1 MAWLFVNTY
10 HNKITRSVLL
20 IKSSVN
26 QVDSKMKSGFTVNFE
41 QCA

>member
-20 IKSSVN
+20 INNSVNKVDSNMKSS
-26 QVDSKMKSGFTVNFE
+26 STVNFE